1 MLSPNLPIGVMVF
14 ADETSF
20 IKKHM
25 LPEDGKNAT
34 SPLLNSD
41 LDLSTPE
48 SILVS
53 KYRMF

>member
-1 MLSPNLPIGVMVF
+1 MLSPNLPIGVIVF

-20 IKKHM
+20 IKKQI